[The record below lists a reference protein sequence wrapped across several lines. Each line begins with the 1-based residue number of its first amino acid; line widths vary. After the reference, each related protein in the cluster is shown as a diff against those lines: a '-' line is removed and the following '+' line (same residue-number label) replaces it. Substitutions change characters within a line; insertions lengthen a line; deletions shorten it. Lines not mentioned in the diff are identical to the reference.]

1 MNKISLFLTLLIS
14 INLYGDDSLFVSAN
28 SDYAKQ
34 EYSSAIEKYQLI
46 LSSNQESPELYY
58 NLANSFFKNNEIH
71 KAIYYYEKTLKI
83 KPDFDDAKEN
93 LEICNLQLIDK
104 IEEIPELFIT
114 SIYNQILNFLTIK
127 NWMYLTLFMIWISFL
142 LFAYNSYT
150 KKNNRAVLYLILLSF
165 CLLFITTN
173 NYNQKT
179 NIREAII
186 YSSVIDVM
194 SAPSLQSTN
203 LFNLHFGTKVTVEDQ
218 IENWV
223 NIRLA
228 NGKKGW
234 ILIENIKEI

>member
-14 INLYGDDSLFVSAN
+14 INLYGNDSLFVSAN

-34 EYSSAIEKYQLI
+34 EYSSAIEKYQVI

-104 IEEIPELFIT
+104 IEEIPGLFIT

-127 NWMYLTLFMIWISFL
+127 NWMYLTLFLIWISFL
-142 LFAYNSYT
+142 LFAYISYT
-150 KKNNRAVLYLILLSF
+150 KKNNRAVLYLI
-165 CLLFITTN
+165 CLL
-173 NYNQKT
+173 
-179 NIREAII
+179 
-186 YSSVIDVM
+186 
-194 SAPSLQSTN
+194 
-203 LFNLHFGTKVTVEDQ
+203 
-218 IENWV
+218 
-223 NIRLA
+223 
-228 NGKKGW
+228 
-234 ILIENIKEI
+234 

>member
-14 INLYGDDSLFVSAN
+14 INLYGNDSLFVSAN

-34 EYSSAIEKYQLI
+34 EYSSAIEKYQVI

-71 KAIYYYEKTLKI
+71 KAIYCYEKTLKI

-203 LFNLHFGTKVTVEDQ
+203 LFNLHIGTKVTVEDQ

-234 ILIENIKEI
+234 ILIESLKEI

>member
-1 MNKISLFLTLLIS
+1 MF
-14 INLYGDDSLFVSAN
+14 
-28 SDYAKQ
+28 
-34 EYSSAIEKYQLI
+34 
-46 LSSNQESPELYY
+46 
-58 NLANSFFKNNEIH
+58 
-71 KAIYYYEKTLKI
+71 
-83 KPDFDDAKEN
+83 
-93 LEICNLQLIDK
+93 
-104 IEEIPELFIT
+104 
-114 SIYNQILNFLTIK
+114 
-127 NWMYLTLFMIWISFL
+127 
-142 LFAYNSYT
+142 
-150 KKNNRAVLYLILLSF
+150 LILLSF

-203 LFNLHFGTKVTVEDQ
+203 LFNLHIGTKVTVEDQ

-234 ILIENIKEI
+234 ILIESLKEI